1 MGFAERFRALVP
13 GGKTSRESS
22 RGNLF
27 FSAFFDLKKWLLA
40 IVFESGRIAAIQF
53 APHKKEVIA

>member
-13 GGKTSRESS
+13 GGKTTLESS
-22 RGNLF
+22 RSKFF

-40 IVFESGRIAAIQF
+40 IVFGSGGIAAIQF
-53 APHKKEVIA
+53 APHKKEVLA